1 MKRILPM
8 VIKKVDLQGI
18 WFRGTKDG
26 YQYVFWWNPIRTMR
40 NLINGNFYMG
50 FFPFLTKHIK
60 GLK

>member
-1 MKRILPM
+1 M

-26 YQYVFWWNPIRTMR
+26 YQYVFWWNPIRTIR
-40 NLINGNFYMG
+40 NLINGNFYLG